1 MASVAASAPYKPG
14 GGQTEYAAPFSAQTV
29 PSYVPSE
36 ESRRQSGSHG
46 HGKQGKSAH
55 GGASSGGNAGT
66 GFVPASDHPNYNRPQ
81 SVDSSHEYG
90 ASSGQHHQ
98 HPQQQQQQQQQQHA
112 SGHHHHHHQNKHHHG
127 NMHSAWAPSRTLGP
141 LSAHATTRG
150 PQQFFMA
157 EQLRRELLNRT
168 VLCLK
173 GTDPEDSVS
182 SSLPR
187 LVHRYHSLYPLEDA
201 TKDKVSQVYGVPTF
215 VYKATDGV
223 AFFAI
228 RRFDGVRVNELTNP
242 AVEAWKSIIHP
253 HVVSLREVFVS
264 NAFNN
269 TNSLY
274 VSYEYHPS
282 AETLEQRFPACA
294 LSQNRPPGYQNDPKG
309 LSEDILWAILIQLVS
324 ALRAIH
330 AKGLSAAKQINGS
343 KIIIVGKNRLR
354 LSAGGIDE
362 LFKYDSRKQVVLA
375 KQQEDIVALG
385 QLMLRLAAPVT
396 DVSFAATQKAL
407 EDVAANCSVEFHSV
421 LLRLLGLIQRS
432 GSGASSSA
440 ATPTPSGTAIS
451 APSSTVTGQ
460 YPSLDE
466 IQHMLAI
473 RAFAHLEKTYNFADA
488 LEGELCKE
496 LDNGRLFR
504 LMVKLGFINERP
516 EYDFSTSWSET
527 GDRFPLKLFRDYV
540 FHQVDEEGN
549 PVMDISHV
557 VECLNKIEA
566 GTDERVL
573 LMSRDE
579 KSMLVLAYKDLKR
592 YLVESFNE
600 LVQKQTPAFP
610 R

>member
-1 MASVAASAPYKPG
+1 
-14 GGQTEYAAPFSAQTV
+14 
-29 PSYVPSE
+29 
-36 ESRRQSGSHG
+36 
-46 HGKQGKSAH
+46 
-55 GGASSGGNAGT
+55 
-66 GFVPASDHPNYNRPQ
+66 
-81 SVDSSHEYG
+81 
-90 ASSGQHHQ
+90 
-98 HPQQQQQQQQQQHA
+98 
-112 SGHHHHHHQNKHHHG
+112 
-127 NMHSAWAPSRTLGP
+127 
-141 LSAHATTRG
+141 
-150 PQQFFMA
+150 MA

-173 GTDPEDSVS
+173 GSDPEDPVS

-187 LVHRYHSLYPLEDA
+187 VVHRYHSLYPLEDM
-201 TKDKVSQVYGVPTF
+201 TKDKISKVYGVPSF

-228 RRFDGVRVNELTNP
+228 RRIDQVRVNELTNP
-242 AVEAWKSIIHP
+242 AIEAWKSIIHP
-253 HVVSLREVFVS
+253 HIVSLREVFVS

-274 VSYEYHPS
+274 VSYEFHPS

-309 LSEDILWAILIQLVS
+309 LNEDNLWAILIQLVS
-324 ALRAIH
+324 AVRAIH
-330 AKGLSAAKQINGS
+330 AKGLTAAKLINGS

-354 LSAGGIDE
+354 LSAGGVDD
-362 LFKYDSRKQVVLA
+362 LFKYDSRKPVILA
-375 KQQEDIVALG
+375 KQQEDIIAIG
-385 QLMLRLAAPVT
+385 QLMLRLAAPVA
-396 DVSFAATQKAL
+396 DSSFAATQKAL

-421 LLRLLGLIQRS
+421 LLRLLGLISRSGGPSSASSSSGSSTSLSTHHSSGSAS
-432 GSGASSSA
+432 GSGPSHQGSSSGHAHKISSADASA
-440 ATPTPSGTAIS
+440 A
-451 APSSTVTGQ
+451 Q

-473 RAFAHLEKTYNFADA
+473 RAFSHLEKTYNFADA

-549 PVMDISHV
+549 PVIDVSHV
-557 VECLNKIEA
+557 VECLNKLEA
-566 GTDERVL
+566 GVEERVL

-579 KSMLVLAYKDLKR
+579 KSMLVLAYKDLRR
-592 YLVESFNE
+592 YLTESFGE
-600 LVQKQTPAFP
+600 LVQKQSHPHL